1 MPDVLDPRAIA
12 TEGQSFTIPAP
23 FKGLNTRDD
32 FITLAA
38 DEARVLVNWLPDG
51 PRCRVRPGK
60 ETHCDTGAAKVS
72 SLYAFYDATGTDFL
86 AAAGGKIYDVTAAG
100 APAELASGYTKNVW
114 CMAQLN
120 GYLIAVNGTDTP
132 WRYDGS
138 SITATG
144 FSGATLTSLRTVD
157 EANERLWFTENN
169 SADVYYAGRNAI
181 SGALTKFQLSQ
192 LSAGGSCVR
201 VFGIKDY
208 TCFMMSTGQLM
219 IYAGNPE
226 NDFAIQGKYVSPEPI
241 ASGEYVRMG
250 GDIVILTASGPIPL
264 ELITSGTAFNLDAL
278 ASWGKITPSWTED
291 YGKYSGLDGWNAT
304 FHKGLLYFNVPTDL
318 TGSKQYIFNTRGQ
331 SWTSYDGLN
340 AAQWAHTGD
349 SMYFADL
356 ASGEVKHHA
365 TGTDDGNDIS
375 AVSRQG
381 YTYPL
386 QGQRDARY
394 TFARFNIKCDGIAS
408 AQFALDIDFAEKEYQ
423 QAIFALS
430 SSGTGMDWGDD
441 WDSDWG
447 EQGTG
452 QRHWHKA
459 RGRGRSVAPALRVFS
474 RADSVD
480 WSTSE
485 IIATRAG
492 LL

>member
-1 MPDVLDPRAIA
+1 VADGLDPRAIA

-32 FITLAA
+32 FITLGA
-38 DEARVLVNWLPDG
+38 DEARVLENWLPDG

-60 ETHCDTGAAKVS
+60 ETHCDTGGTKVS
-72 SLYAFYDATGTDFL
+72 SLYAFYDVNGTDFL
-86 AAAGGKIYDVTAAG
+86 AAGGGKIYDATSSS
-100 APAELASGYTKNVW
+100 PTELASGYTSDVW
-114 CMAQLN
+114 TMAQLN
-120 GYLIAVNGTDTP
+120 GYLIAVNGTDAP
-132 WRYDGS
+132 WRYEGS
-138 SITATG
+138 AITATG

-201 VFGIKDY
+201 VFGIRDY
-208 TCFMMSTGQLM
+208 TCFMMSTGQIM
-219 IYAGNPE
+219 VYAGNPE
-226 NDFAIQGKYVSPEPI
+226 TDFAVQGKYMSPEPL
-241 ASGEYVRMG
+241 ASGSYVRMG
-250 GDIVILTASGPIPL
+250 GDIVILTASGPIPF
-264 ELITSGTAFNLDAL
+264 ELITAGTAFNLDSL
-278 ASWGKITPSWTED
+278 ANWGKISPTWAED
-291 YGKYSGLDGWNAT
+291 YAIYKDFQGWNAD
-304 FHKGLLYFNVPTDL
+304 FHKGLLYFNIPTGL
-318 TGSKQYIFNTRGQ
+318 TSSKQYIFNTRNQ
-331 SWTSYDGLN
+331 AWTSYTGLN
-340 AAQWAHTGD
+340 AGQWAHTGAEI
-349 SMYFADL
+349 YFADL
-356 ASGEVKHHA
+356 SSGEVKHHD
-365 TGTDDGNDIS
+365 TGTDDGADIV

-381 YTYPL
+381 YTYPV
-386 QGQRDARY
+386 QGQRDAKY

-408 AQFALDIDFAEKEYQ
+408 AQFSLDIDFDEKEYQ
-423 QAIFALS
+423 KYIFGLS
-430 SSGTGMDWGDD
+430 TSGSGMNWDDD

-447 EQGTG
+447 MQGTG
-452 QRHWHKA
+452 KRHWHKA

-474 RADSVD
+474 RADDVD